1 MWLTRQQIC
10 QKYGD
15 KKIADC
21 ICDGKLADP
30 NVAATQVKDHP
41 DAEGVE
47 AQLIGDTLLECIL
60 IIKCI
65 LFRCIVKTFRS
76 VGVFL
81 FANVHS
87 TEQSASCASHF
98 KVTALKPNPPHSAF
112 RISVCS

>member
-81 FANVHS
+81 LQ
-87 TEQSASCASHF
+87 TC
-98 KVTALKPNPPHSAF
+98 TAQNSQHHVRHTSKLLP
-112 RISVCS
+112 